1 MESEFINETVN
12 IYIKFL
18 EFSGDKYLLDVFR
31 NILNKQLSQ
40 ESVLI
45 NMRYLANDVFT
56 VKLH

>member
-45 NMRYLANDVFT
+45 NMRYLANDIFT

>member
-12 IYIKFL
+12 IYIKIL